1 MVTLSRFKD
10 GFPLAE
16 WCEQSLGLFQIKR
29 IEVLCEPAV
38 YRSEQI
44 TGLLPLALTAPEPR
58 HAHRVARFP
67 GFGLLLTCYRKS
79 TIKIRFCLFW
89 IQEAPGTRRET
100 RHHQHGALIWPIT
113 HLLN

>member
-1 MVTLSRFKD
+1 LSRFKD

-44 TGLLPLALTAPEPR
+44 TGLLPLALTAPE
-58 HAHRVARFP
+58 HRAM
-67 GFGLLLTCYRKS
+67 
-79 TIKIRFCLFW
+79 
-89 IQEAPGTRRET
+89 
-100 RHHQHGALIWPIT
+100 LIASRGSQD
-113 HLLN
+113 LAYC